1 MGGGWGLLMMP
12 GLFLTVMAIAILIW
26 PELLA
31 YMVAGVLLFAG
42 VSLMLWA
49 WSMRRLEESANHST
63 QVRYR
68 IY

>member
-1 MGGGWGLLMMP
+1 
-12 GLFLTVMAIAILIW
+12 
-26 PELLA
+26 LLA

-42 VSLMLWA
+42 VSLILWA